1 MTLSFEN
8 RVDPQGEDKHA
19 VMQMPEKLE
28 LQASQCNVENQT
40 NVFHLCPGK
49 VFEDGNQ
56 IEKLV
61 IVGVREPAADG
72 YRVLGM
78 EYI

>member
-1 MTLSFEN
+1 
-8 RVDPQGEDKHA
+8 
-19 VMQMPEKLE
+19 MQMPEELE

-56 IEKLV
+56 IK
-61 IVGVREPAADG
+61 
-72 YRVLGM
+72 
-78 EYI
+78 